1 MTISSVTLNSPFQEQ
16 PFRSFL
22 PHLPPTLDAS
32 VFLFVAKSLV
42 LLLLPLLLTSVSL
55 PSLQGIPSMAKTRA
69 TVVEYLCSYIF

>member
-16 PFRSFL
+16 PFCSFI
-22 PHLPPTLDAS
+22 PHPHSPPSLDAS

-42 LLLLPLLLTSVSL
+42 LLLILTSVSV

>member
-16 PFRSFL
+16 PFCSFL
-22 PHLPPTLDAS
+22 PHPHLPPSLDAS

-42 LLLLPLLLTSVSL
+42 LLLLLTSVSV